1 MEEPRVYFAVIDGSA
16 RESDTD
22 MPRWKNIGRALDYA
36 RCIQNRYDRFHFYI
50 RPGTYREKLQIDF
63 PNVCFEGSDR
73 DSTIIVYDDYHGK
86 MTDEGILTGTAN
98 SATVTVDSQGF
109 SAVSITFANDF
120 DYPGNSSE
128 KDKHSASRSGLQ
140 AVALRLTH
148 ESDKASFLNCRFQG
162 WQDTLF
168 VDAKRCYFR
177 FCIISGNI
185 DFIFG
190 AASAVFEECMIIS
203 RSVSGATQDGYI
215 CAPSTKATQTFGFLF
230 YRCTL
235 MKEQEFLA
243 VGSVWLGRPWHPSG
257 DPSVCPSACFFEC
270 RMDDHINTKGWT
282 VMHSRT
288 KEGIETEWTP
298 MQSRFYEFAT
308 YGPGYAQKSITRKIL
323 TAEEALF
330 WNKES
335 VLSGWDLKGSR
346 EHHN

>member
-1 MEEPRVYFAVIDGSA
+1 MEEARLYYAVIDSSA
-16 RESDTD
+16 RESDTGTL
-22 MPRWKNIGRALDYA
+22 RWKSIGRALDHA
-36 RCIQNRYDRFHFYI
+36 RCIQKRYDRFHFFI
-50 RPGTYREKLQIDF
+50 SPGTYREKLKIDF

-86 MTDEGILTGTAN
+86 MTDEGIPTGTAN

-109 SAVSITFANDF
+109 SAISITFANDF
-120 DYPGNSSE
+120 DYPGNSSG
-128 KDKHSASRSGLQ
+128 KDEHSNRRSGLQ

-148 ESDKASFLNCRFQG
+148 ESDKTSFLNCRFQG

-168 VDAKRCYFR
+168 VDAKRSYFR

-203 RSVSGATQDGYI
+203 RSVSEATQDGYI

-230 YRCTL
+230 YRCIL
-235 MKEQEFLA
+235 AKEQNAPA

-257 DPSVCPSACFFEC
+257 DPSVCPSACFLEC
-270 RMDDHINTKGWT
+270 KMDDHINIKGWT
-282 VMHSRT
+282 VMHSKT
-288 KEGIETEWTP
+288 KEGIENDWTP
-298 MQSRFYEFAT
+298 MQSRFYEFGT

-323 TAEEALF
+323 TVEEARF
-330 WNKES
+330 WNKKI
-335 VLSGWDLKGSR
+335 VLSGWDLKGSS
-346 EHHN
+346 EHNN